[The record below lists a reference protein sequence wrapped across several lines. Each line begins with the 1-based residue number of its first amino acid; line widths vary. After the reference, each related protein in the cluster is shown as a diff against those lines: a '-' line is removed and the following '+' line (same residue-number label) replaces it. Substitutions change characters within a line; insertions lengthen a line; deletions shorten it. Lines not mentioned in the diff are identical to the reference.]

1 MTDDYLWDPTAAPDP
16 EIARL
21 EALLRPLAHR
31 PAPLRAEFVAPR
43 TLRNA
48 MRPWI
53 AAAATLVLAATGVIV
68 ARRTRALERSEGT
81 LTPWQVAA
89 RRGAPVV
96 RSAAGEISGNALS
109 SGGVVETDARSA
121 ARLNVG
127 RIGRVE
133 LGPDSRLRL
142 LDAGTSE
149 HRLSLERGT
158 MHATIDAPPRY
169 FLVETA
175 SALAVDLGC
184 VYTLSADERGNG
196 LLTVEE
202 GEVELQ
208 RGDARA
214 EVLAGNSAG
223 IRADRGPGLPY
234 PTRANTEL
242 QRAVAAY
249 DTDPARA
256 GAVDGVLAAAD
267 RQSTITLWHL
277 LQRESPTVRARVYE
291 RLASLAPPPASVT
304 RERVLRG
311 ESGALQ
317 RWRTELQPGWIT
329 EPPLWKHMWNSL
341 RRLR

>member
-16 EIARL
+16 EIVRL
-21 EALLRPLAHR
+21 ETLLRPLAHR
-31 PAPLRAEFVAPR
+31 PTPLRAELVAPR
-43 TLRNA
+43 LARYTVRL
-48 MRPWI
+48 WF
-53 AAAATLVLAATGVIV
+53 AAAATLMLAATGVIV
-68 ARRTRALERSEGT
+68 ARRTI

-89 RRGAPVV
+89 KRGAPVV
-96 RSAAGEISGNALS
+96 RSAAGETSGNALA
-109 SGGVVETDARSA
+109 SGGVVETDARSV

-127 RIGRVE
+127 RIGRVD

-142 LDAGTSE
+142 LDASASE
-149 HRLSLERGT
+149 HRLSLERGS
-158 MHATIDAPPRY
+158 MHAIIDAPPRY

-214 EVLAGNSAG
+214 VVLAGNSAA

-234 PTRANTEL
+234 PTRAKAEL

-249 DTDPARA
+249 DADPARA
-256 GAVDGVLAAAD
+256 GAVDGVLTTAD

-277 LQRESPTVRARVYE
+277 LQRESPAVRARVYE

-304 RERVLRG
+304 RDRVLRG

-317 RWRTELQPGWIT
+317 RWRTELQPAWIT

>member
-21 EALLRPLAHR
+21 EALLRPLAYK
-31 PAPLRAEFVAPR
+31 PEPLRADTVALPAAPFR
-43 TLRNA
+43 YRRWLT
-48 MRPWI
+48 
-53 AAAATLVLAATGVIV
+53 AAAALLVVATGVVV
-68 ARRTRALERSEGT
+68 ARRTPTVA
-81 LTPWQVAA
+81 PWQVAA
-89 RRGAPVV
+89 REGAPVV
-96 RSAAGEISGNALS
+96 RSADGDVSRGALAN
-109 SGGVVETDARSA
+109 GGAVETDATSS
-121 ARLNVG
+121 ARLSVG
-127 RIGRVE
+127 RIGTVD

-142 LDAGTSE
+142 LEAGTSE

-158 MHATIDAPPRY
+158 MHAMIDAPPRY

-196 LLTVEE
+196 MLVVEE
-202 GEVELQ
+202 GEVELE
-208 RGDARA
+208 RGEIRA
-214 EVLAGNSAG
+214 AVLAGNSAA
-223 IRADRGPGLPY
+223 IRAGVGPGLPH
-234 PTRANTEL
+234 PTRAGPSL

-249 DTDPARA
+249 DANPTGD
-256 GAVDGVLAAAD
+256 GALDAVLAAAD

-277 LQRESPTVRARVYE
+277 LQRESPAGRARVYE

-304 RERVLRG
+304 RDRVLRG

-317 RWRTELQPGWIT
+317 RWRTELQPEWIT
-329 EPPLWKHMWNSL
+329 EPPRWKHLWNTL